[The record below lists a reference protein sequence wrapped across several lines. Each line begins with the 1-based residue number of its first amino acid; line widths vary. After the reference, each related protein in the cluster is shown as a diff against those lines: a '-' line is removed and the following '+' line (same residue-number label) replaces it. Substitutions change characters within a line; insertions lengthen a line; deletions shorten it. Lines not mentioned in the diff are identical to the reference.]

1 VIAGSSRGRTLSAP
15 AGETTRPTTDRVR
28 ESIFNVLG
36 SILDFDGLDVV
47 DLFAGSGA
55 MGIEALSRGA
65 GSVVFVDNSLPAV
78 RAVEANVTG
87 TGLDP
92 AQTRVVRADVLE
104 WLRRPHRFDLAL
116 CDPPYA
122 FDGWADLL
130 DRLRAP
136 LVVLES
142 DRPVTVPESW
152 EIIRNK
158 RYGGTLVT
166 VVRSPQWQETQGPE
180 APGSEAPPSPQR
192 GTS

>member
-1 VIAGSSRGRTLSAP
+1 LKAP

-36 SILDFDGLDVV
+36 SILDFEGLDVV

-65 GSVVFVDNSLPAV
+65 GSVVFVENSLPAV

-104 WLRRPHRFDLAL
+104 WLRRPQRFDLAL
-116 CDPPYA
+116 CDPPYS
-122 FDGWADLL
+122 FDGWDDLL
-130 DRLRAP
+130 GRLDAE
-136 LVVLES
+136 VAVLES
-142 DRPVTVPESW
+142 DRPVEVPATWESV
-152 EIIRNK
+152 RNK
-158 RYGGTLVT
+158 RYGGTLVA
-166 VVRSPQWQETQGPE
+166 VVRSLPSP
-180 APGSEAPPSPQR
+180 PAPPSHR
-192 GTS
+192 GATS

>member
-1 VIAGSSRGRTLSAP
+1 VRVIAGSSRGRPLRAP
-15 AGETTRPTTDRVR
+15 AGDTTRPTSDRVR
-28 ESIFNVLG
+28 ESIFDVLG
-36 SILDFDGLDVV
+36 SLVDLEGTDVV

-65 GSVVFVDNSLPAV
+65 GSVTFVDNSLPAV

-92 AQTRVVRADVLE
+92 ARTHVVRADVLV
-104 WLRRPHRFDLAL
+104 WLERPHRFDLAL

-122 FDGWADLL
+122 FDGWLEML
-130 DRLRAP
+130 SRLQAE
-136 LVVLES
+136 LAVLES
-142 DRPVTVPESW
+142 DKAIEVPETW
-152 EIIRNK
+152 EIVRNK

-166 VVRSPQWQETQGPE
+166 VVRSPDWHLAPE
-180 APGSEAPPSPQR
+180 SRQR

>member
-1 VIAGSSRGRTLSAP
+1 VGGA
-15 AGETTRPTTDRVR
+15 TRPTSDRAR
-28 ESIFNVLG
+28 ESIFNVLQSLVALEG
-36 SILDFDGLDVV
+36 AAVA

-55 MGIEALSRGA
+55 LGIEALSRGA
-65 GSVVFVDNSLPAV
+65 GSVTFVDNALPAF

-92 AQTRVVRADVLE
+92 ERAHVVRADVLE
-104 WLRRPHRFDLAL
+104 WLRRPHWFDLAL

-122 FDGWADLL
+122 FDAWEELL
-130 DRLRAP
+130 GRLQAE
-136 LVVLES
+136 VAVLES
-142 DRPVTVPESW
+142 DRVVTVPETW

-166 VVRSPQWQETQGPE
+166 VVRTRSSHQAPE
-180 APGSEAPPSPQR
+180 PHQR

>member
-1 VIAGSSRGRTLSAP
+1 VPVRVIAGHSRGRPLRAP
-15 AGETTRPTTDRVR
+15 VGGTTRPTADRVR

-36 SILDFDGLDVV
+36 SLLDLEGVDVV

-65 GSVVFVDNSLPAV
+65 ASVTFVDNSLPAV
-78 RAVEANVTG
+78 RAVKANVTG

-92 AQTRVVRADVLE
+92 DQTHVVRSDVLD
-104 WLRRPHRFDLAL
+104 WLLRPHWFDLAL

-122 FDGWADLL
+122 FDAWDELL
-130 DRLRAP
+130 TRLHSE
-136 LVVLES
+136 VVVMES
-142 DRPVTVPESW
+142 DREVPVPETW

-166 VVRSPQWQETQGPE
+166 VVRSPQ
-180 APGSEAPPSPQR
+180 QR
-192 GTS
+192 GTL